1 LHSHHKGLL
10 FRAEYRFTGGCVT
23 LVGLE
28 YSEPLADIF
37 KQNKLGLTDEERI
50 KTQSHEDLQLSSIIF
65 Q

>member
-1 LHSHHKGLL
+1 
-10 FRAEYRFTGGCVT
+10 VT